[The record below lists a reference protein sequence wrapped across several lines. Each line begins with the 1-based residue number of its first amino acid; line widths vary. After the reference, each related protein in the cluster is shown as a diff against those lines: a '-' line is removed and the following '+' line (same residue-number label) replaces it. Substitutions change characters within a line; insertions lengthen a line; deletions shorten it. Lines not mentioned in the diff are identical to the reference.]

1 MFKLCVMIMFVR
13 VENLVHAK
21 NTFVPYWVN
30 LPFTLTF
37 AFLWEYKSL
46 VPA

>member
-1 MFKLCVMIMFVR
+1 MFKLWVMIMGVR

-30 LPFTLTF
+30 LPSTLTF

>member
-1 MFKLCVMIMFVR
+1 MLKLGVMIMCVR
-13 VENLVHAK
+13 VENRIHAK

>member
-1 MFKLCVMIMFVR
+1 MLKLCEMIMWVR

-37 AFLWEYKSL
+37 AFIMGYKSL